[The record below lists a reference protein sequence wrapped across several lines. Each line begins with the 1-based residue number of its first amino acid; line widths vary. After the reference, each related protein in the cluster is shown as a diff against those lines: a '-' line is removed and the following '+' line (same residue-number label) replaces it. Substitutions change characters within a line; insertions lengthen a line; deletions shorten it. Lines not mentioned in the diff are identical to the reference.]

1 MVLDRNLEFLALWY
15 SFLKL
20 TLSFHFQM
28 KISTSQ
34 GWPFKIHAFYEP
46 CLQLEYPA
54 TSPLSPSLPEKLESH
69 LKYNLLPR
77 PPFSAPGLS
86 LAVLPLPQPCLH
98 CVTLACL
105 FRSLYNEFLMA
116 SALFSII
123 PRLLSSSN
131 SIWPMVP
138 SQ

>member
-1 MVLDRNLEFLALWY
+1 MVLDRNLESLALWY

-20 TLSFHFQM
+20 TLLSFHFQM

-54 TSPLSPSLPEKLESH
+54 TSPLSPLPEKLESH

-86 LAVLPLPQPCLH
+86 PAVLPLPQPCLH
-98 CVTLACL
+98 CL
-105 FRSLYNEFLMA
+105 FHPLYNEFLTA

-123 PRLLSSSN
+123 PRLPSSSN
-131 SIWPMVP
+131 SIWPVVP